1 MSCPEPRGDIEG
13 DILPLVEG
21 ARIGR
26 TRLGR
31 RTLKCVLTIGTRS
44 AQSIMARRQSDFAR
58 ALTVGPATLNA
69 DQCAMA
75 RPCGLSPSRS
85 SGIRIHAK
93 AVNAADTR
101 MRGASRLLNTC

>member
-1 MSCPEPRGDIEG
+1 MRLHMSEDIG
-13 DILPLVEG
+13 
-21 ARIGR
+21 
-26 TRLGR
+26 
-31 RTLKCVLTIGTRS
+31 GTRHYKNLS
-44 AQSIMARRQSDFAR
+44 KNRVSNGAKAAAAQRAMYEMVPRRQSDFAR

-101 MRGASRLLNTC
+101 MSGASRLLNTC

>member
-1 MSCPEPRGDIEG
+1 VLSRRKHDHYSPRASPINSKQRALYEMV
-13 DILPLVEG
+13 P
-21 ARIGR
+21 
-26 TRLGR
+26 
-31 RTLKCVLTIGTRS
+31 
-44 AQSIMARRQSDFAR
+44 RRQSDFAR

-101 MRGASRLLNTC
+101 MSGASRLLNTC